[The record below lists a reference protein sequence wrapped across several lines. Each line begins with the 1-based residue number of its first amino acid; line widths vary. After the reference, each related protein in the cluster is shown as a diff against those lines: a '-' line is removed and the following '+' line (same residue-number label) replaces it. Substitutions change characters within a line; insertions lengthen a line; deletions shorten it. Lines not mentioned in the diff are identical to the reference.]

1 LERRKTAGV
10 KATVFIMA
18 LVNRNVA
25 QDSILVFADE
35 AHFRLIASFLAM
47 TCLESWA
54 TMGLCFNLPKSSYY
68 NIQKLRN

>member
-1 LERRKTAGV
+1 MGYPLRFPFFQISHFTFYSNL
-10 KATVFIMA
+10 T

-54 TMGLCFNLPKSSYY
+54 TMGLCFNLPKSS
-68 NIQKLRN
+68 